1 MYFYIPDESKTII
14 KIQTA
19 FRDILGIPHV
29 PNDHI
34 RRCILASD
42 DDDTFQKEIEQLAL
56 QKWTQTAKA
65 ERAFTLL
72 DEAKKD
78 FVVVEDL
85 QRVASEMP
93 GEDVTPEELE
103 EMVQEFDQ
111 SGAGI
116 LTKDDLIRIAR
127 DVGL

>member
-1 MYFYIPDESKTII
+1 
-14 KIQTA
+14 
-19 FRDILGIPHV
+19 LGLPHV
-29 PNDHI
+29 PDDHI
-34 RRCILASD
+34 RRCLLASD
-42 DDDTFQKEIEQLAL
+42 DDETFQKEIEQLAT
-56 QKWTQTAKA
+56 QKWTQTEKA

-93 GEDVTPEELE
+93 GEDITPEQLE
-103 EMVQEFDQ
+103 EMVHEFDL

-127 DVGL
+127 EIGL

>member
-1 MYFYIPDESKTII
+1 
-14 KIQTA
+14 
-19 FRDILGIPHV
+19 LGIPHV
-29 PNDHI
+29 PDDLI
-34 RRCILASD
+34 RRCLLKSD
-42 DDDTFQKEIEQLAL
+42 DDETFQKEIERLAS
-56 QKWTQTAKA
+56 QKWSQTAKA

-93 GEDVTPEELE
+93 GEDITPEQLE
-103 EMVQEFDQ
+103 EMLEAFDQ

>member
-1 MYFYIPDESKTII
+1 
-14 KIQTA
+14 
-19 FRDILGIPHV
+19 LGLPHV
-29 PNDHI
+29 PDDHI
-34 RRCILASD
+34 RRCLLASGD
-42 DDDTFQKEIEQLAL
+42 DDETFQKEIEQLAT
-56 QKWTQTAKA
+56 QKWSQTHKA

-85 QRVASEMP
+85 QRAASEMP
-93 GEDVTPEELE
+93 GEEVTPEQLE
-103 EMVQEFDQ
+103 EMVHEFDQ

-127 DVGL
+127 EIGL

>member
-1 MYFYIPDESKTII
+1 M
-14 KIQTA
+14 
-19 FRDILGIPHV
+19 GIPHV
-29 PNDHI
+29 SDDYI
-34 RRCILASD
+34 RRCLLKSDANETFRKEIVQLAS
-42 DDDTFQKEIEQLAL
+42 
-56 QKWTQTAKA
+56 QKWTQTTKA
-65 ERAFTLL
+65 ERACTLL

-85 QRVASEMP
+85 QRAASEMP
-93 GEDVTPEELE
+93 GEDVSTPELE
-103 EMVQEFDQ
+103 EMIKAFDQ

>member
-1 MYFYIPDESKTII
+1 
-14 KIQTA
+14 
-19 FRDILGIPHV
+19 LGIPHV
-29 PNDHI
+29 SDDHI
-34 RRCILASD
+34 RRCLLKSD
-42 DDDTFQKEIEQLAL
+42 DNNETFQQEIEQLAS

-72 DEAKKD
+72 DEAKRD

-93 GEDVTPEELE
+93 GEDVTPEQLQ
-103 EMVQEFDQ
+103 EMIEAFDQ